1 MQIYTVR
8 ISTEVIVVVTTV
20 SENVDYAIWVNEEV
34 VRVGLKEFNTFSTLR
49 GSETKRIIVSDRLK

>member
-20 SENVDYAIWVNEEV
+20 SENVDYAIWVNEEI
-34 VRVGLKEFNTFSTLR
+34 VRVGLKKLNTFSTLR
-49 GSETKRIIVSDRLK
+49 GSETKRIIVPDRLK